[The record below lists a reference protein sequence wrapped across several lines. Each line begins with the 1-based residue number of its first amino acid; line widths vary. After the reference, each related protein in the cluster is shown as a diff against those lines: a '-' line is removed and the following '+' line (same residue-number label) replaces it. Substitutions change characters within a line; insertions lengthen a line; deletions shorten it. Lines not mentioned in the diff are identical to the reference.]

1 MELIRNF
8 IPSENADKFTDL
20 PMGEQ
25 VAQLRALAASK
36 VAEQLDPIQQVQR
49 ELLNG
54 IA

>member
-1 MELIRNF
+1 MELIRGYLPTEEAPRF
-8 IPSENADKFTDL
+8 VDL

>member
-1 MELIRNF
+1 MELIRGYLPTEEAPRF
-8 IPSENADKFTDL
+8 VDL
-20 PMGEQ
+20 DMSEQ